1 VWLTAIRRRSSGS
14 GGVAEIAE
22 RVGSVAWRRVQRLA
36 ELRSRLA
43 PSRRRN
49 SRALASHVAGRRRRR
64 AGATA
69 APWRSLRVGVW
80 LLTEASSF
88 FLSVSSSSL
97 ILLADARRPRTAGH
111 QRSVISTGLLGQ
123 IQILIGH
130 QRSVLQFILDP
141 SI

>member
-1 VWLTAIRRRSSGS
+1 MAHRDSSSLVWVGRCRGDRRARRQRRVASSPAS
-14 GGVAEIAE
+14 RGVA
-22 RVGSVAWRRVQRLA
+22 VSHS
-36 ELRSRLA
+36 RSRLA

-97 ILLADARRPRTAGH
+97 ILLVDARRPRTAGH

-123 IQILIGH
+123 IQILI
-130 QRSVLQFILDP
+130 
-141 SI
+141 

>member
-1 VWLTAIRRRSSGS
+1 MAHRDSSPLVWVGRCRGDRRARRQRQC
-14 GGVAEIAE
+14 VT
-22 RVGSVAWRRVQRLA
+22 WRRVQRLA
-36 ELRSRLA
+36 ESRSRLA

-123 IQILIGH
+123 IQILI
-130 QRSVLQFILDP
+130 
-141 SI
+141 